1 MPWYCWKKICEFLM
15 IRPEKDNP
23 PDFFPSINDQH
34 EPDEIIGSTRVVLL
48 YFSTPACSVCHSL
61 KPKLKELLS
70 AHFPSVQIRFIDVE
84 RHAEIAARY
93 RVFTVP
99 VIIVFAEGREAIR
112 KSRFINL
119 DEFREEMERLLRLLE
134 G

>member
-1 MPWYCWKKICEFLM
+1 MHFAMHDHSGL
-15 IRPEKDNP
+15 
-23 PDFFPSINDQH
+23 FPSISNQQ
-34 EPDEIIGSTRVVLL
+34 ELDELIGSTSMVLL
-48 YFSTPACSVCHSL
+48 YFSTPVCSVCHSL

-70 AHFPSVQIRFIDVE
+70 TCFPSVQPRFADVE
-84 RHAEIAARY
+84 QHAEIAARY

-99 VIIVFAEGREAIR
+99 VIILFAEGREAIR

-119 DEFREEMERLLRLLE
+119 EEFREEMERLFRLLE

>member
-1 MPWYCWKKICEFLM
+1 MTS
-15 IRPEKDNP
+15 PEKDSP
-23 PDFFPSINDQH
+23 PDIFPTVNDQ
-34 EPDEIIGSTRVVLL
+34 DELDELIGSTSVVLL
-48 YFSTPACSVCHSL
+48 YFSTSNCSVCQSL

-70 AHFPSVQIRFIDVE
+70 TLFPAVQPRFVDAE

-99 VIIVFAEGREAIR
+99 VIILFAEGREAIR

-119 DEFREEMERLLRLLE
+119 NEFREETARLYRLM
-134 G
+134 GD

>member
-1 MPWYCWKKICEFLM
+1 MSN
-15 IRPEKDNP
+15 PEKDNN
-23 PDFFPSINDQH
+23 PDIFPSVNDQN
-34 EPDEIIGSTRVVLL
+34 ELDQLIGTNRVVLL

-70 AHFPSVQIRFIDVE
+70 AYFPSVQPRFIDAV

-119 DEFREEMERLLRLLE
+119 DEFREETARLFRLLE
-134 G
+134 D